1 MQFLNECINFENSF
15 DGKLFNFF
23 CLYISP
29 SQTRDIFETFA
40 DNFELTLNKVINKNP
55 ILIVVLGDL
64 NAKQLTSTRVIQ
76 ILKKA

>member
-1 MQFLNECINFENSF
+1 MQFLNECTNFETSF